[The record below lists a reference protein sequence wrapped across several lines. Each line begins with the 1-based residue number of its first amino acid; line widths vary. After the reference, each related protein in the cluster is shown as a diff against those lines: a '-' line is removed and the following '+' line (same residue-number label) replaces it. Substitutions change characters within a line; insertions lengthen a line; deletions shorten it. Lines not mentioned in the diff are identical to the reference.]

1 MISLKQT
8 TIPAV
13 TVAQPAYNEW
23 SLSRYLQAASV
34 PPPEKGK
41 QLEKLVFNI
50 YQGISHFNKFY
61 MPVLHLG
68 QRSETS
74 GSAWLPAVVKYLPI
88 TYDLWGQKVWKNH
101 IFGQCP
107 LLWRHWWK
115 QHQYG
120 TFHASYS
127 NLQLKVLKNF
137 LPTFIIQQARYRL
150 HDRDAAMEATITS
163 FWLSHFPVMSS

>member
-74 GSAWLPAVVKYLPI
+74 GSARLPAVVKYLPI
-88 TYDLWGQKVWKNH
+88 TYEV
-101 IFGQCP
+101 
-107 LLWRHWWK
+107 R
-115 QHQYG
+115 
-120 TFHASYS
+120 
-127 NLQLKVLKNF
+127 
-137 LPTFIIQQARYRL
+137 RYER
-150 HDRDAAMEATITS
+150 ITS
-163 FWLSHFPVMSS
+163 LGSAHYCGVTDENNMNTVRFMQVIVIFN